1 MSGLKREGELSLE
14 KSNEMVPEFKKKKKL
29 TDREKEAI
37 AEIRTDIKAQIADHD
52 VTFQHKLKHLE
63 DRVRP
68 ESLAEE
74 AERLKTEF
82 LEVKERL
89 EKEMEEKIDAVHR
102 GES

>member
-1 MSGLKREGELSLE
+1 MSGLKSAWELSLE
-14 KSNEMVPEFKKKKKL
+14 KSNEMAPEFKKKKKL
-29 TDREKEAI
+29 TDREKKLI
-37 AEIRTDIKAQIADHD
+37 AEIRTDTKAQVADHD
-52 VTFQHKLKHLE
+52 VTLQHKLKHLA

-74 AERLKTEF
+74 AEKLKTEF

-89 EKEMEEKIDAVHR
+89 EKAMEEKIDAVHR